1 MLWCFQTYPNG
12 ETNNHQDLSE
22 TEGNMFK
29 VMDIFIVKIPIE
41 NFHHLPCW
49 TSLLYKFE
57 FLDQNMFSRY
67 SIKSH
72 LDPLKLF

>member
-41 NFHHLPCW
+41 NYYHQPC
-49 TSLLYKFE
+49 
-57 FLDQNMFSRY
+57 
-67 SIKSH
+67 
-72 LDPLKLF
+72 